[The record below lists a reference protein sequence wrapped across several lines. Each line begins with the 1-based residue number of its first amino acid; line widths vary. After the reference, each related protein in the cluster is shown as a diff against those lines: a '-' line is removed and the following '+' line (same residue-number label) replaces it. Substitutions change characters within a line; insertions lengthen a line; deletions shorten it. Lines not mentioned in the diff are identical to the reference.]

1 MILEQLPE
9 AWQEQWQAS
18 GFNEPSTIQEKFY
31 ALREG
36 ENVLGISPTGTGKT
50 LAYMLP
56 LTVEKGQGN
65 QLLIIAPSQ
74 ELAMQI
80 AEVARTWAKPLQL
93 KVQTLIG
100 GANVSRQI
108 DKLKRPEVL
117 IGTPGRILELMKNKK
132 SKLSC

>member
-1 MILEQLPE
+1 
-9 AWQEQWQAS
+9 
-18 GFNEPSTIQEKFY
+18 
-31 ALREG
+31 

-56 LTVEKGQGN
+56 LLLTVEKGQGN

-93 KVQTLIG
+93 TVQTLIG

-108 DKLKRPEVL
+108 DKLKKRPEVL

-132 SKLSC
+132 VKAQLVKT

>member
-1 MILEQLPE
+1 MRFLEQLPE

-18 GFNEPSTIQEKFY
+18 GFNEPSTIQEKV
-31 ALREG
+31 LRPFAKEKMFQ
-36 ENVLGISPTGTGKT
+36 EFRRQELEKHLLTCQP
-50 LAYMLP
+50 LL
-56 LTVEKGQGN
+56 LTVKKGQGN

-93 KVQTLIG
+93 TVQTLIG

-108 DKLKRPEVL
+108 DKLKTSRSVNRNARSDFRVNE
-117 IGTPGRILELMKNKK
+117 E
-132 SKLSC
+132 

>member
-1 MILEQLPE
+1 
-9 AWQEQWQAS
+9 
-18 GFNEPSTIQEKFY
+18 
-31 ALREG
+31 
-36 ENVLGISPTGTGKT
+36 
-50 LAYMLP
+50 MLP
-56 LTVEKGQGN
+56 LLLTVEKGQGN

-108 DKLKRPEVL
+108 DKLKNVP
-117 IGTPGRILELMKNKK
+117 K
-132 SKLSC
+132 C

>member
-1 MILEQLPE
+1 MRFLEQLPE
-9 AWQEQWQAS
+9 AWQNS
-18 GFNEPSTIQEKFY
+18 GKLLALTNHQQFKKKFY
-31 ALREG
+31 APSRRR
-36 ENVLGISPTGTGKT
+36 NVLGISPTGTGKT

-56 LTVEKGQGN
+56 LLLTVEKGQGN

-93 KVQTLIG
+93 TVQTLIG

-108 DKLKRPEVL
+108 DKLK
-117 IGTPGRILELMKNKK
+117 T
-132 SKLSC
+132 S

>member
-1 MILEQLPE
+1 MRFLEQLPE

-18 GFNEPSTIQEKFY
+18 GFNEPSTIQEKSFTPP
-31 ALREG
+31 LREG

-56 LTVEKGQGN
+56 LLLTVEKGQGN

-93 KVQTLIG
+93 TVQTLIGG

-108 DKLKRPEVL
+108 DKLKKRPEVL
-117 IGTPGRILELMKNKK
+117 IGTPVEF
-132 SKLSC
+132 

>member
-1 MILEQLPE
+1 M
-9 AWQEQWQAS
+9 
-18 GFNEPSTIQEKFY
+18 
-31 ALREG
+31 
-36 ENVLGISPTGTGKT
+36 
-50 LAYMLP
+50 
-56 LTVEKGQGN
+56 
-65 QLLIIAPSQ
+65 LIIAPSQ

-93 KVQTLIG
+93 TVQTLIG

>member
-1 MILEQLPE
+1 
-9 AWQEQWQAS
+9 
-18 GFNEPSTIQEKFY
+18 
-31 ALREG
+31 
-36 ENVLGISPTGTGKT
+36 
-50 LAYMLP
+50 MLP
-56 LTVEKGQGN
+56 LLLTVEKGQGN

-93 KVQTLIG
+93 TVQTLIG

-108 DKLKRPEVL
+108 DKLKKRPEVL

-132 SKLSC
+132 VKAQLLKTIVMDEVDQLFQEEELSLTKQILTHTPTEYQLVFIQRLLIVS